1 MTSAAPRPFEGPFL
15 EQGAGSPVVLVHG
28 SNADH
33 RIWAPHARLIGPDVH
48 FLAPTQRYFGTL
60 PWPDDGKHFSIP
72 THAEDLADFVR
83 AQRLEPVSLVGWSY
97 GAAVCLMMAV
107 QHVRVGSATH
117 SLRAGDR
124 ELRARACGRGGCDSR
139 PPRDDGPRAR
149 SIRRRGR
156 LGCGPGLHG
165 LRQRPSRL
173 LRRPAPRGPT
183 DHARQRS
190 DPPVAVR
197 GVPTRPELRRPK
209 TARRHAR
216 GRRVGEPRAP
226 STTSPPNGRLRAFP
240 RPHSSSFRMP
250 GTSCPSRTRRFTA

>member
-33 RIWAPHARLIGPDVH
+33 RIWAPHARRIGPDVH

-83 AQRLEPVSLVGWSY
+83 AHRLEPVSLVGWSY
-97 GAAVCLMMAV
+97 GAAVSLMMAV
-107 QHVRVGSATH
+107 QHVELVQRLILYEPAIVSFVHTPADAEAAT
-117 SLRAGDR
+117 ADR
-124 ELRARACGRGGCDSR
+124 LAMT
-139 PPRDDGPRAR
+139 GPAR
-149 SIRRRGR
+149 SNRRGGR
-156 LGCGPGLHG
+156 LGCRPGVHG
-165 LRQRPSRL
+165 LRQRPARL

-197 GVPTRPELRRPK
+197 GV
-209 TARRHAR
+209 H
-216 GRRVGEPRAP
+216 
-226 STTSPPNGRLRAFP
+226 PP
-240 RPHSSSFRMP
+240 
-250 GTSCPSRTRRFTA
+250 